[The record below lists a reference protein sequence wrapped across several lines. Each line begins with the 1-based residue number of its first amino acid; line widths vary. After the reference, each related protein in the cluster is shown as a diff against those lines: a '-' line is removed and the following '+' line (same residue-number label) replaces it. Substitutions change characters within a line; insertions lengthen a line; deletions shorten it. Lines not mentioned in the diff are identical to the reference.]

1 MLRPQLWR
9 KLKIIGLIDL
19 VRPAT
24 LIISSSVTGLVTKDP
39 SDAVQLQL
47 GWAIPKRCDRRLSKE
62 QKSLLNKIFDE
73 RENVLS
79 MRM

>member
-39 SDAVQLQL
+39 SDAAQLQL
-47 GWAIPKRCDRRLSKE
+47 GWAIPKRYDRRLSQE

-73 RENVLS
+73 RKNALP